1 MSISPIACSIT
12 AASALVD
19 VARESFVAGLQ
30 LTSAAAGVIAAGI
43 AVLAAVALRDSGSP
57 QQEKQEPEPEPAC
70 C

>member
-1 MSISPIACSIT
+1 
-12 AASALVD
+12 
-19 VARESFVAGLQ
+19 LQ

-57 QQEKQEPEPEPAC
+57 QQEKQEPVAEPAC